1 MNIHTMNIPKNSLTW
16 TPSEGDTQAAVEAFL
31 KKEPDWLSNI
41 KEKDP
46 ALSGAHNATDELMLY
61 QGLHA
66 IAFHQQAHALYEK
79 SQRAKVMDRKEAADL
94 LWEARAISQG
104 VRRLTAGIEIH
115 PGARI
120 GKNFFIDHGA
130 GVVIGE
136 TARIGNNV
144 FLYHNVTL
152 GAASGKEVREDDGV
166 KRRHPKVGNN
176 VIISTDSEVLGPVTI
191 QDGVR
196 IGSNVTI
203 KGEITIGKGA
213 VIQDGLTITKDVP
226 AGARVVGT
234 LPSLP
239 GTTRATSGELVLAG
253 EDDRRPYTSVKAV
266 EHFGRFEK
274 ELLAGRAAG

>member
-1 MNIHTMNIPKNSLTW
+1 
-16 TPSEGDTQAAVEAFL
+16 
-31 KKEPDWLSNI
+31 
-41 KEKDP
+41 
-46 ALSGAHNATDELMLY
+46 MLY

-136 TARIGNNV
+136 TARIGDNV

-152 GAASGKEVREDDGV
+152 GAASGKTVTEDGV
-166 KRRHPKVGNN
+166 KRRHPKIGNN
-176 VIISTDSEVLGPVTI
+176 VIISTDSEVLGPVNI
-191 QDGVR
+191 GDDVK

-203 KGEITIGKGA
+203 KGAITIGNGA

-234 LPSLP
+234 LPTLP
-239 GTTRATSGELVLAG
+239 GTTRETSGETVLAG
-253 EDDRRPYTSVKAV
+253 RDAQSPYTSVKAA
-266 EHFGRFEK
+266 EHFGRFRD

>member
-1 MNIHTMNIPKNSLTW
+1 MNNAIRR
-16 TPSEGDTQAAVEAFL
+16 
-31 KKEPDWLSNI
+31 
-41 KEKDP
+41 DP
-46 ALSGAHNATDELMLY
+46 ALSGAHAAKSELLLY

-66 IAFHQQAHALYEK
+66 IAFHRQAHALYEQAQSVK
-79 SQRAKVMDRKEAADL
+79 EEDRPQAANL

-136 TARIGNNV
+136 TARIGDNV

-152 GAASGKEVREDDGV
+152 GAASGKTVKEDDGIE
-166 KRRHPKVGNN
+166 RRHPKIGNN
-176 VIISTDSEVLGPVTI
+176 VVISTDSEVLGPVI
-191 QDGVR
+191 IKDDVK

-203 KGEITIGKGA
+203 KGNVTIGKGA

-226 AGARVVGT
+226 AGARVVGILPT
-234 LPSLP
+234 LP
-239 GTTRATSGELVLAG
+239 GDTRATAGELIIAG
-253 EDDRRPYTSVKAV
+253 ENSQSPFTAVAGAIEYFGKALSNLV
-266 EHFGRFEK
+266 QGK
-274 ELLAGRAAG
+274 AA